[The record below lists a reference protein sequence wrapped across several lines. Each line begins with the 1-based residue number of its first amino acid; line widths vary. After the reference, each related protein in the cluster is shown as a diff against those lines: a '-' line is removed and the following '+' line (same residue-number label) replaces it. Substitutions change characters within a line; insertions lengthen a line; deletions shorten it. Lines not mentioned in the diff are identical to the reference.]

1 MEDVIVNLLEISKH
15 LDESNLGEF
24 DFGQLKETL
33 LKFEEKAP
41 GILQMRKD
49 HRVLSNHL
57 MLSVMSRIRALKRAG
72 DQRASVVWEDQMI
85 NSSRLTP
92 LRLIEIDNRLK
103 EELNRVLSTR
113 PHFHRTVVGNGKRS
127 DEKDFKI
134 GG

>member
-1 MEDVIVNLLEISKH
+1 MEDVIVSLLEISKH

-33 LKFEEKAP
+33 MKFEEKAP

-49 HRVLSNHL
+49 YRVLSNHL
-57 MLSVMSRIRALKRAG
+57 MLNVVSRIRALKRAG
-72 DQRASVVWEDQMI
+72 DEGASAFWEEEMV

-92 LRLIEIDNRLK
+92 QRLIEIDNRLK
-103 EELNRVLSTR
+103 QELNRVLSTR
-113 PHFHRTVVGNGKRS
+113 PHFRRTVVGNGKRP
-127 DEKDFKI
+127 DEKKFKI